1 MYSVHVVWY
10 APRADEVEWRSSSVH
25 VWLQESSGEAGDEK
39 KGLQQFHRLKNEAVE
54 ALRYRGED
62 VLKSL
67 TKRAVREARA
77 RDLKLE
83 ILNCSKLQVQLH
95 CPALFPQRIS
105 GYYTAHASWPV
116 FLYLQ
121 HACLSCIVRCLALL

>member
-1 MYSVHVVWY
+1 M
-10 APRADEVEWRSSSVH
+10 PEDEPK
-25 VWLQESSGEAGDEK
+25 A
-39 KGLQQFHRLKNEAVE
+39 GLQPFLRLKKESVQ

-83 ILNCSKLQVQLH
+83 ILNCSKLQVH
-95 CPALFPQRIS
+95 FRI
-105 GYYTAHASWPV
+105 P
-116 FLYLQ
+116 
-121 HACLSCIVRCLALL
+121 